1 MSKVPAADA
10 VQGTVGKCWRARP
23 PGQGPPLMQKGL
35 LQVLCLKNNTKEE
48 LKSISF

>member
-10 VQGTVGKCWRARP
+10 VQGTVGKRWRARP
-23 PGQGPPLMQKGL
+23 RGQGPPLMQKGL